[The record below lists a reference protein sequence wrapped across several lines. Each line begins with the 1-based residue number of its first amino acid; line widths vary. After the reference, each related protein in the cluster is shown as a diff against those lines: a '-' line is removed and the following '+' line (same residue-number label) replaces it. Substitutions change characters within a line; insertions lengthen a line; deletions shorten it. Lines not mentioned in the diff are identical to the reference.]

1 MARLL
6 EAPTYPVAEKVEVD
20 PRRTA
25 VVVVDMQN
33 DFVKPEGKLHVPA
46 AQQAI
51 DPIKRLLEKA
61 RAAGA
66 LVIYTQDLHGEDD
79 PEYRIWGE
87 HVKAGTWGAEI
98 VEELAPQPGDEI
110 VPKPR
115 YDAFYASRME
125 DMLRTHPQIDTLII
139 TGTVTNICV
148 LHTAGSAALRW
159 YKVIVPKDA
168 VAALNEF
175 DQEAALHQI
184 DFLYKGTITT
194 VDAITF
200 VSEKE
205 AVGKA
210 QTA

>member
-1 MARLL
+1 MARML
-6 EAPTYPVAEKVEVD
+6 EAPTYPVADSVVLD
-20 PRRTA
+20 PKRTA

-33 DFVKPEGKLHVPA
+33 DFVKPEGKLYVPS
-46 AQQAI
+46 AQSAVE
-51 DPIKRLLEKA
+51 PIARLLKKA
-61 RAAGA
+61 REAG
-66 LVIYTQDLHGEDD
+66 VFIIYTQDLHGEDD

-98 VEELAPQPGDEI
+98 IDELAPQPGDE
-110 VPKPR
+110 VVSKPR

-125 DMLRTHPQIDTLII
+125 DVLRTRPEIDTLII

-168 VAALNEF
+168 VAALSEF

-194 VDAITF
+194 VDAISF
-200 VSEKE
+200 QS
-205 AVGKA
+205 
-210 QTA
+210 

>member
-1 MARLL
+1 MGRLV
-6 EAPTYPVAEKVEVD
+6 EVPEYPVAEQVRVD

-33 DFVKPEGKLHVPA
+33 DFVKPEGKLYVPA
-46 AQQAI
+46 AQEAI
-51 DPIKRLLEKA
+51 APIARLLEKA
-61 RAAGA
+61 RRAGM
-66 LVIYTQDLHGEDD
+66 LIIYTQDLHGEDD

-87 HVKAGTWGAEI
+87 HVKAGTWGADI
-98 VEELAPQPGDEI
+98 IPELAPQPGDEI

-125 DMLRTHPQIDTLII
+125 DVLRVHKEVDTLII

-159 YKVIVPKDA
+159 YRVIVPKDG
-168 VAALNEF
+168 VAALNAF

-194 VDAITF
+194 VDAI
-200 VSEKE
+200 VLMD
-205 AVGKA
+205 
-210 QTA
+210 

>member
-1 MARLL
+1 MGRML
-6 EAPTYPVAEKVEVD
+6 EAPTYTVAERVVLD

-33 DFVKPEGKLHVPA
+33 DFVKPEGKLYVA
-46 AQQAI
+46 SAQQAVG
-51 DPIKRLLEKA
+51 PIARLLA
-61 RAAGA
+61 RAREAG
-66 LVIYTQDLHGEDD
+66 VPIIYTQDLHGEDD

-98 VEELAPQPGDEI
+98 VEELAPQPGDE
-110 VPKPR
+110 VVQKPR

-125 DMLRTHPQIDTLII
+125 DVLRSRPQIDTLVI

-159 YKVIVPKDA
+159 YKVVVPKDA
-168 VAALNEF
+168 VAALSEF

-200 VSEKE
+200 EE
-205 AVGKA
+205 
-210 QTA
+210 

>member
-1 MARLL
+1 MARMV
-6 EAPTYPVAEKVEVD
+6 EVPTYPVAERVVLD
-20 PRRTA
+20 PKRTA

-46 AQQAI
+46 ALDAVG
-51 DPIKRLLEKA
+51 PIARLLEKA
-61 RAAGA
+61 RKAGV
-66 LVIYTQDLHGEDD
+66 LVIYTQDLHGEAD
-79 PEYRIWGE
+79 PEYEIWGE

-98 VEELAPQPGDEI
+98 VEELAPHPEDEV

-125 DMLRTHPQIDTLII
+125 DVLRVHRDVDTLIV

-159 YKVIVPKDA
+159 YRVVVPKDA

-184 DFLYKGTITT
+184 DFLYKGIITT
-194 VDAITF
+194 VDAIQF
-200 VSEKE
+200 ES
-205 AVGKA
+205 
-210 QTA
+210 

>member
-1 MARLL
+1 MARML
-6 EAPTYPVAEKVEVD
+6 EVPMYPVAGRVVLD
-20 PRRTA
+20 PHRAA

-33 DFVKPEGKLHVPA
+33 DFVKPEGKLYVSS
-46 AQQAI
+46 AQQAVE
-51 DPIKRLLEKA
+51 PIARLLA
-61 RAAGA
+61 RARQAGA
-66 LVIYTQDLHGEDD
+66 LIIYTQDQHGEDD

-87 HVKAGTWGAEI
+87 HVKAGTWGVEI
-98 VEELAPQPGDEI
+98 IPELAPQPGDE
-110 VPKPR
+110 VVSKPR

-125 DMLRTHPQIDTLII
+125 DLLRSRPQVDTLVI

-159 YKVIVPKDA
+159 YKVIVPRDA
-168 VAALNEF
+168 VAALSEF

-200 VSEKE
+200 ET
-205 AVGKA
+205 AA
-210 QTA
+210 QGLRP

>member
-1 MARLL
+1 MARML
-6 EAPTYPVAEKVEVD
+6 EAPTYPVAERVTLD

-33 DFVKPEGKLHVPA
+33 DFVKPDGKLYVSA

-51 DPIKRLLEKA
+51 EPIARLLEKA

-66 LVIYTQDLHGEDD
+66 LIIYTQDLHGEAD
-79 PEYRIWGE
+79 PEYEIWGE

-98 VEELAPQPGDEI
+98 VEELAPKPGDEI

-125 DMLRTHPQIDTLII
+125 DVLRSHPQIDTLVI

-159 YKVIVPKDA
+159 YKVVVPKDA
-168 VAALNEF
+168 VAALSEF

-200 VSEKE
+200 E
-205 AVGKA
+205 
-210 QTA
+210 